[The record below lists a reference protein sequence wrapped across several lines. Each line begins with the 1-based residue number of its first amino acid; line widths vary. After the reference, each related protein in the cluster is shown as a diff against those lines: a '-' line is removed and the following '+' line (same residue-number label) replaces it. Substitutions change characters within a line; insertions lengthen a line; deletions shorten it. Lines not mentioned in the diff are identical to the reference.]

1 MFLAHRIWCFDLIL
15 NFHAEHFCSKIAL
28 IHKLLDTKE
37 GLYFFYFFYCS
48 TPLHCLKHT
57 ESALHVHF
65 KQKCT
70 ICVIIPHLPSHL
82 FPKYRPL
89 GCLLLDPASA
99 HVHGTK

>member
-37 GLYFFYFFYCS
+37 GLYFFYFFLLLNS
-48 TPLHCLKHT
+48 F
-57 ESALHVHF
+57 ALHVHF
-65 KQKCT
+65 KHKCT